1 MFDLGWQE
9 FILIAIVAI
18 IVVSPKDLPQAIRAV
33 TQFARQLRGL
43 SREFRSGVSELVREV
58 ELDDLRRQVNK
69 AGGVDELNDL
79 TSGVDPTGSLTED
92 FDPRQFAREL
102 KRRVHPESS
111 STGDGAKPE
120 APQGQ
125 VGSAGVQTSGRADRR
140 EAAAGGI
147 GPAPVPLNPVPPDP
161 VPLEKRTSG

>member
-9 FILIAIVAI
+9 LILIAIVAI

-102 KRRVHPESS
+102 KRRVHPELS
-111 STGDGAKPE
+111 STDDGAKPE
-120 APQGQ
+120 APQGR
-125 VGSAGVQTSGRADRR
+125 VGSAAVQTFDRADRR

-147 GPAPVPLNPVPPDP
+147 GPAPVPLNPVSPDS